1 MDPQVTDADHRHDG
15 RDSFFLLADVRRV
28 GEEQE
33 YRTKVRNLSAG
44 GLMAEGDMR
53 VIRGQAIEVALR
65 NLGWVEGVVAWV
77 QDNRFGVAFL
87 SEIDP
92 KLARSPLV
100 AGESTPRFV
109 KPAFGTYAAG
119 PMRKV

>member
-1 MDPQVTDADHRHDG
+1 MTDADHRHDG

-28 GEEQE
+28 GETDE
-33 YRTKVRNLSAG
+33 YRAKIRNLSAG

-53 VIRGQAIEVALR
+53 VTRGQAIEVALR

-77 QDNRFGVAFL
+77 QDNRFGVAFI

-100 AGESTPRFV
+100 AGEGTPRFV
-109 KPAFGTYAAG
+109 KPVAAYTPG
-119 PMRKV
+119 PMRKI